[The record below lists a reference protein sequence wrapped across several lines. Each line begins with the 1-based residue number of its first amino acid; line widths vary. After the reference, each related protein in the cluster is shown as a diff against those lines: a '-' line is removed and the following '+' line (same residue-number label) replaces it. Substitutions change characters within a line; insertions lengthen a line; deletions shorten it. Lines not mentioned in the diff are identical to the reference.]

1 MAATYLAGLKNAQR
15 AGDAI
20 TSPPLDTATCEEVAM
35 SINDN
40 ADKSLPKSRTELAA
54 IWPPT
59 AGVAQTVG
67 HMPMSPLKAIRRKCL
82 DCSCYQPSEVR
93 LCEAIGCPL
102 WPFRAGRHPYYGL
115 AGKTPSD
122 LADLEEGEAV

>member
-1 MAATYLAGLKNAQR
+1 
-15 AGDAI
+15 
-20 TSPPLDTATCEEVAM
+20 M

-67 HMPMSPLKAIRRKCL
+67 HVPMSPLKAIRRKCL